1 MVSVDKE
8 TGKILAEQCEQPEDI
23 FKLSDANLLLVCW
36 GHGVIVAFPF
46 GAVWRKMVWCRLSFL
61 MS

>member
-23 FKLSDANLLLVCW
+23 LN
-36 GHGVIVAFPF
+36 
-46 GAVWRKMVWCRLSFL
+46 FL
-61 MS
+61 MPIFFWYVGDTELS

>member
-23 FKLSDANLLLVCW
+23 LN
-36 GHGVIVAFPF
+36 
-46 GAVWRKMVWCRLSFL
+46 FL
-61 MS
+61 MPIASFWYVGDTELS